1 MDASVHVIDYVIFC
15 VVIVGSLLIG
25 VYYSFSQKSSSEYLQ
40 GRRQLGLLP
49 VSISMM
55 VSFISAVTMQASASD
70 TWLYMYHYRMSLYS
84 LFCVQG
90 VPGEVYTRGLY
101 QFLPNIVSITAS
113 FLAIWTFVPVFYNL
127 NLISTFQVKMNEISH
142 KATVTILFWV
152 FCSILRSASSRERLR
167 SLRVYPWCAT
177 AFCSW
182 VLRRSG
188 QHRCCRVFLILQPTS
203 T

>member
-40 GRRQLGLLP
+40 GRHQLGLLP

-55 VSFISAVTMQASASD
+55 VSFISAVTMQASVSD
-70 TWLYMYHYRMSLYS
+70 TCTCICILYVSLQNVTIFLNPIVLCLGS
-84 LFCVQG
+84 SG
-90 VPGEVYTRGLY
+90 RVYTRGLY

-127 NLISTFQVKMNEISH
+127 HLTSTFQVKMNEISH
-142 KATVTILFWV
+142 KATVTILF
-152 FCSILRSASSRERLR
+152 
-167 SLRVYPWCAT
+167 
-177 AFCSW
+177 
-182 VLRRSG
+182 
-188 QHRCCRVFLILQPTS
+188 
-203 T
+203 